1 MKMKNSLAVL
11 FLLFSAIPSLFAESS
26 TFTFSS
32 DTTRAV
38 LARGKERTVLSGNAV
53 ILSDT
58 TEITAD
64 RIELYG
70 DDFRYASCTG
80 GVTAKDSEKGIIL
93 ACENLFYDRE
103 EERMVVTGYGEM
115 QDQKNELV
123 VKGGFFEDNGKENI
137 TVIEIGVRILKIADD
152 REMACRAE
160 YARYER
166 DNDLLILSGMP
177 EVFWKDDY
185 YSASRITINLE
196 TDEIELQGKVSGSVS
211 ADEEKKGPED
221 D

>member
-1 MKMKNSLAVL
+1 MKNSFCTLLL
-11 FLLFSAIPSLFAESS
+11 FLSALCLLPAETSS
-26 TFTFSS
+26 FTFSS

-38 LARGKERTVLSGNAV
+38 LARGKERTILSGNAV

-58 TEITAD
+58 MEIRAD

-70 DDFRYASCTG
+70 DSFRYASCTG
-80 GVTAKDSEKGIIL
+80 GVSAADSEKGIL
-93 ACENLFYDRE
+93 LVCEDLFYDRE
-103 EERMVVTGYGEM
+103 DKRMIVAGYGEM

-123 VKGGFFEDNGKENI
+123 VKGGFFEDKGDENI
-137 TVIEIGVRILKIADD
+137 TIIEIGVRILTVADG
-152 REMACRAE
+152 REMACRSE

-177 EVFWKDDY
+177 EVYWKDDY

-196 TDEIELQGKVSGSVS
+196 TDEIELQGKVTGSVS
-211 ADEEKKGPED
+211 ADEEKKGEETEGE
-221 D
+221 